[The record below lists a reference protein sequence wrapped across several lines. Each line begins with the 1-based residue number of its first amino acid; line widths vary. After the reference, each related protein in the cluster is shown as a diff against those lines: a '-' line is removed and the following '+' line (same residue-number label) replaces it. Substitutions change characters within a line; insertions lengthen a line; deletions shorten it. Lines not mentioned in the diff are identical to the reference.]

1 MRSEAAALCLGC
13 FQGLRSHPGVQNAS
27 GGGKTNRTVSWAKW
41 GAWLGKE
48 AGGEPGCLLIGG
60 TERRGAL
67 GQISS
72 QTKPAPGGWGP
83 LPPYPDGI
91 KGKQEP

>member
-1 MRSEAAALCLGC
+1 MFSGP
-13 FQGLRSHPGVQNAS
+13 PGPS
-27 GGGKTNRTVSWAKW
+27 GGPERLRGQEDKQSCVLGQVE

-48 AGGEPGCLLIGG
+48 EATGEPGCLLIGG